1 MKATAVVFKH
11 PPRKLG
17 DPLPKGGNYM
27 TYSFDPAQAK
37 VADYVYF
44 LTTSGLAMRGTPPMP
59 RVSVTRVALGSAP
72 YPSVD
77 LSDCPTA
84 PANWHVVAT
93 TSGPPPT
100 VKSSSSAHPPY
111 QTKVQMIFYK
121 KHWGVY
127 KKSSDTS
134 RTCSP

>member
-1 MKATAVVFKH
+1 MRTTAIAFIH

-17 DPLPKGGNYM
+17 DPLPKGGNYKA
-27 TYSFDPAQAK
+27 YSFDPARAE

-44 LTTSGLAMRGTPPMP
+44 LTTSGLAMRGTPPAP
-59 RVSVTRVALGSAP
+59 RVSVTRVALAATP
-72 YPSVD
+72 YPSIF

-84 PANWHVVAT
+84 PANWRVVAVT
-93 TSGPPPT
+93 PGPPPT
-100 VKSSSSAHPPY
+100 VKSSASVPPPY
-111 QTKVQMIFYK
+111 KAQVQMIFYK

-127 KKSSDTS
+127 KKTSDTA